1 VPEAAEKIMSRYRID
16 CELNYQVDALPA
28 DLIFNIEVAER
39 MGQVVIAEH
48 LLITPCGRLD
58 RYTDPT
64 TGNRFMR
71 VEAGL
76 GPLQVVYQAEVE
88 KMSQEPVGNESEVP
102 VKALPLD
109 VIPFIYP
116 SRYCESDAL
125 VKLATRLFGLA
136 APGYSRVRTIIEWT
150 RNNIAYQIGTTDGST
165 TARDVLLDRVG
176 VCRDF
181 AHVCIALCRA
191 LNMPARIV
199 TGYSR
204 FQDPPPDFHA
214 IFEVWLGQRWILF
227 DPTGLAAERDF
238 IRIGTARDAAD
249 VAFATLFGLIRM
261 TSWRP
266 DVEKIEDAAADPAV
280 DPGVDPAG
288 DHLAAPTIPAP
299 GP

>member
-1 VPEAAEKIMSRYRID
+1 MPRYRID
-16 CELNYQVDALPA
+16 CELDYHVDALPA
-28 DLIFNIEVAER
+28 DLIFNIEPAER
-39 MGQVVIAEH
+39 MGQVVTAES
-48 LLITPCGRLD
+48 LRISPSGRID

-76 GPLQVVYQAEVE
+76 GPLHVHYQAEVE
-88 KMSQEPVGNESEVP
+88 KTAQEPLGDEPEVP

-125 VKLATRLFGLA
+125 VKLATRLFCLA
-136 APGYSRVRTIIEWT
+136 PSGYARVRTIIDWT
-150 RNNIAYQIGTTDGST
+150 RSNIAYQIGTSDGST

-191 LNMPARIV
+191 LNIPARIV

-204 FQDPPPDFHA
+204 FEDPPPDFHA
-214 IFEVWLGQRWILF
+214 IFEAWLGQRWILF

-249 VAFATLFGLIRM
+249 VAFATLFGAIRM
-261 TSWRP
+261 TAWRP
-266 DVEKIEDAAADPAV
+266 EVTNLEAPAAL
-280 DPGVDPAG
+280 PAG
-288 DHLAAPTIPAP
+288 QPPLA
-299 GP
+299 